1 MWNKRSLT
9 YGVNNWGLERT
20 EIMLEIKGKMNT
32 AICYAKVIEDVAIE
46 QIKRMC
52 DYELTAGNKV
62 RIMPDVHAGKGC
74 TIGTTMTVT
83 DKACPNIVGVDIG
96 CGMYTVKLAD
106 KSLDFEK
113 IDEACHYIPSG
124 RNVWD
129 GRRERFDIQE
139 LKCYR
144 ALKDTKR
151 LARSLGTLGGG
162 NHFIEI
168 DKAADGAHYL
178 VIHSGSRNLG
188 KQVAEI
194 YQQLAIDLHA
204 GKEDY
209 FIRRE
214 EIIRTYKEA
223 GRRAEIQNALKE
235 LAKEYTAKTPDVPE
249 DLCWLYGSFLGDYLH
264 DVEICQR
271 FACRNREIMA
281 ETILERTGMSKE
293 EAFHTIH
300 NYIDT
305 NEMIL
310 RKGAIAAHKGER
322 VLIPINMRDGSVI
335 AVGKGNPEWNYSAP
349 HGAGRIM
356 SRGKAKETL
365 SLEEYR
371 ASMEGIYTTS
381 VNESTLDE
389 APMVYKSLYDILDV
403 INEAV
408 DIVDIIKPVYNFKAG
423 EDDKPWEKRGEN
435 DKYFLEY
442 YPKNN

>member
-1 MWNKRSLT
+1 
-9 YGVNNWGLERT
+9 
-20 EIMLEIKGKMNT
+20 MLEIKGKMNT

-83 DKACPNIVGVDIG
+83 DKVCPNIVGVDIG

-129 GRRERFDIQE
+129 GRKERFDIQE

-168 DKAADGAHYL
+168 DKAADGTHYL

-194 YQQLAIDLHA
+194 YQQLAIELHA

-223 GRRAEIQNALKE
+223 GRRAEIQDALKE
-235 LAKEYTAKTPDVPE
+235 LAKEYTAKTSDVPE

-305 NEMIL
+305 DEMIL

-389 APMVYKSLYDILDV
+389 APMVYKSLDDILDV

-423 EDDKPWEKRGEN
+423 EDEKPWEKRG
-435 DKYFLEY
+435 
-442 YPKNN
+442 KNE